1 MEEEIKKILVDL
13 AIKFRENQ
21 SFIDNIKNSDDID
34 FLANIAIVFLDKSL
48 NGKYFSYFMR
58 LRTFFSSYYGYNMA
72 SSKSQIAT
80 YKRELSKFSGIY
92 LDGNFRNEHFVPLRL
107 KVLIP
112 ETELNDIA
120 YKFYTSSSE
129 IIHDYD
135 RLDEMLRIYFFSD
148 YGDVVVY
155 DDVSKVSM
163 ALITYVRRKNNSNLV
178 IKRYKVNNEQLDYEE
193 VEIPKELEKLYYS
206 AENSKNRSMI
216 ETYEKMYVDACTV
229 GGVYSFLE
237 IMSVIDKLNI
247 KKINMIRETL
257 NRNSGKN
264 MEVVEDGLQK
274 VSRNALSKC

>member
-13 AIKFRENQ
+13 AIKFKENQ
-21 SFIDNIKNSDDID
+21 TFIDNIKNSDDID
-34 FLANIAIVFLDKSL
+34 FLANIAIAFLDRSL

-58 LRTFFSSYYGYNMA
+58 LRTFFSAYYGYNMS
-72 SSKSQIAT
+72 SSKLQIAT
-80 YKRELSKFSGIY
+80 YKRELNKFSGIY

-112 ETELNDIA
+112 EAEFNDIA

-135 RLDEMLRIYFFSD
+135 RLDEMLCIYFFSD
-148 YGDVVVY
+148 YGEAVVY

-163 ALITYVRRKNNSNLV
+163 ALISYVRRENNGNLV
-178 IKRYKVNNEQLDYEE
+178 VKRYKVNNEQLDYEE
-193 VEIPKELEKLYYS
+193 VEIPKELEKLYYF
-206 AENSKNRSMI
+206 AGDSKNGSMV
-216 ETYEKMYVDACTV
+216 ETYEKMYVDACAE

-237 IMSVIDKLNI
+237 ITSIIDKLNI
-247 KKINMIRETL
+247 KKINMIREIL

-274 VSRNALSKC
+274 TSRNALSKC